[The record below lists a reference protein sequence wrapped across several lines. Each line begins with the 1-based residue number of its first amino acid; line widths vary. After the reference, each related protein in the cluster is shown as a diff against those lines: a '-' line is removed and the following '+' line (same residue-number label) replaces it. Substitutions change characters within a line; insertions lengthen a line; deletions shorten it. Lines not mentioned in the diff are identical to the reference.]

1 MCEQIS
7 DNICHPLEMTRSR
20 IAFDWTTL
28 LSAKLTFFALFR
40 PTLLRSRSHV
50 LDRTRNVAKFD
61 HFGINLRLT
70 WLKNHKIYLASCN
83 SENDN
88 DLEIGNASWILNR
101 QLSPPVVSHISLAR
115 SIQPCQAIPCQS
127 IQLIHLLVRQCH
139 VRLIQPCQAIP
150 CRFIWQSPCQAMPC
164 QVYSTPCQ
172 AIPCWIYST
181 GNLLA
186 MPYHARSIQL
196 AMNKLKMLVVTFVL
210 SVGSNKSHTKVNF
223 MVRFFW
229 HFKISLECTL
239 W

>member
-7 DNICHPLEMTRSR
+7 NNICHPLEMTRSR
-20 IAFDWTTL
+20 IAFDWATL

-40 PTLLRSRSHV
+40 PALLRRRSHV

-70 WLKNHKIYLASCN
+70 WLKNHKIYLASCD

-101 QLSPPVVSHISLAR
+101 QLPPPIVSHISLAR

-139 VRLIQPCQAIP
+139 VRSIQ
-150 CRFIWQSPCQAMPC
+150 
-164 QVYSTPCQ
+164 
-172 AIPCWIYST
+172 
-181 GNLLA
+181 LLVR
-186 MPYHARSIQL
+186 PYHAGYIQL
-196 AMNKLKMLVVTFVL
+196 E
-210 SVGSNKSHTKVNF
+210 
-223 MVRFFW
+223 
-229 HFKISLECTL
+229 ISLPCHTMPGLFNWQWINSKCLLSLSFYL
-239 W
+239 WAPTRVIQK